1 MYDKIKYESYLVT
14 FTEVPDEISLCFNIS
29 GCPCRC
35 QGCFEPWLAEDIG
48 TYLTFEELERLY
60 KKHPHTTCICFMGG
74 DRYYDD
80 IIVLIM
86 EFKRMYPEVKFAM
99 YSGRNEMVPYLE
111 KLLSYYKLGPFIE
124 KFGPLNKTSTN
135 QKFYKKEQGEW
146 KDITYKFQ
154 IERI

>member
-1 MYDKIKYESYLVT
+1 
-14 FTEVPDEISLCFNIS
+14 
-29 GCPCRC
+29 
-35 QGCFEPWLAEDIG
+35 
-48 TYLTFEELERLY
+48 
-60 KKHPHTTCICFMGG
+60 MGG

-80 IIVLIM
+80 IIILIM

-135 QKFYKKEQGEW
+135 QKFYKKEQGE
-146 KDITYKFQ
+146 
-154 IERI
+154 